1 MNDIKIKLAFEG
13 ASQAAT
19 EAARVAQA
27 TKAMQDQIQ
36 KLTLEMQAGTKG
48 SQAYFETLARAKGAD
63 TRALQPYLDQLEK
76 ARILQAEA
84 AAGAGKLSDSFNLVR
99 ASVGAV
105 VGSQLVRWAKDA
117 GGALFDASVNAE
129 RLRTMLNFATGG
141 NSTREI
147 AYLRDITQKLGLEM
161 QSTAASYGQFQAA
174 AKGTTLEG
182 SKARDVFESVAKASA
197 VMGLSADQTSGVLL
211 ALQQMVSK
219 GTVQA
224 EELRGQLGERLPGA
238 FQVAARAMGVSTG
251 ELGKMLEQGQIVA
264 DDFLPRFATALNDY
278 IGDAADAAANRLE
291 ASTTKMGNAWD
302 RLMQAVGDSGVSA
315 QMAEMATT
323 AAGSLDAIAVG
334 MEAARARGAGL
345 WGQLGAGIGVMSDLL
360 DYWDRYKHNLYAN
373 EQAMAKAQARLSELQ
388 AQANKN
394 AAVKF
399 EISQLEQFIN
409 RLGVARTEL
418 QRLRAEASGVANVGG
433 APRDIREDNQG
444 LTRGASYAR
453 WAKEQADAEKGLMEV
468 RMKSAGV
475 NKAYFD
481 DLGKWQAALRAGV
494 ISEKEYTE
502 QVSRLATE
510 TWKASA
516 AGKAATEA
524 KRAGSK
530 AANEAAKAAEREA
543 NAFKSF
549 MTSLREKVAGQEL
562 ELRGGEKLS
571 KADRERLELQKLLER
586 GTFKLTA
593 ARQAEAEATI
603 RALDLAEKEVEA
615 IKVATK
621 AAEERQA
628 LRIKE
633 TDSITTFIRA
643 QQEAHATELKS
654 VRDRIRDI
662 NDEQA
667 AMATSI
673 KLNISLAEAVQR
685 VAIARLREKQQGFWE
700 GSEGWLQLQQ
710 QIDAHDQLLET
721 IAGAEA
727 QKKTNDFW
735 DGVTNAA
742 HSSFINIEN
751 GWGGM
756 VKQMWKSI
764 KTGLLEMLWSAL
776 GKPLMLNL
784 RASFMG
790 AGGLLGG
797 GTAMA
802 GQGGGGGGNAI
813 SSIWSLMNGS
823 SITNMA
829 TGWISNLG
837 ANMGGEIGAKLAM
850 NSEFLGSIVGGVGN
864 AFAGYGI
871 SKALS
876 GGYSAGGWVNIA
888 AGVASAI
895 PGIGPIAG
903 VIGGLVNRAFG
914 RKLAD
919 WGIEGT
925 FGGEAGFAGDAYQFH
940 KGGWFRSDK
949 TKREALDPTL
959 VRTMGAA
966 WKAIETQVTNFADV
980 LGLQADR
987 IDGFSTSFKF
997 STKDLDPKS
1006 STYQQ
1011 DITAKINEALT
1022 QGSNEMAERILGTW
1036 TETTETVSKTIRD
1049 LSRWD
1054 EDNMGYV
1061 QVTETIKRQTYA
1073 ASEYAREGEKAID
1086 TLTRLATSLQAT
1098 NSAFDLLGLKM
1109 LEASLAGGDLASKL
1123 VDAFGG
1129 ADQMGAAFGSYFERY
1144 YSEQEQVD
1152 ALTRQLSASF
1162 RELGFDVLPGTRDE
1176 LRGWIEQHQAAFAE
1190 GGERHAATLAG
1201 LVTLA
1206 TPFDELTTRIDALRA
1221 AAAGAGDVVD
1231 ELGQG
1236 LSDIMIDLLAERQRL
1251 NADLLEAQGD
1261 LAAAM
1266 AARRAI
1272 DIASY
1277 TAEETAA
1284 YDANAAIRA
1293 HIAALNAEQAAAQQ
1307 SAAVTRGL
1315 ADTHARLAIELLQ
1328 VQGNL
1333 QAAAAAQ
1340 RDMDTRG
1347 FDASQVQMYDNN
1359 VALQAQ
1365 IEAQRMANQH
1375 AIEMERIAAQQYAEA
1390 QRMAEQQAR
1399 EAQRAAEEYARE
1411 MQRLADEEMRRLQA
1425 IAGERMGLQKQIW
1438 QLEGNTAALRA
1449 QELSELD
1456 PSNRALQ
1463 IRIWQLQDEK
1473 TAVEKYNA
1481 ALKNA
1486 QDFLSGFTRNITEF
1500 IFKVSHAQADAQE
1513 GYQLAAA
1520 KFSAQMVLARGGDRD
1535 ALGSITGYADTLIE
1549 SIRRESASSSE
1560 ASLRVSRV
1568 LGQLAELPKQV
1579 SAEQLIVD
1587 AINNNSDNVT
1597 GALQSLQNALVDQ
1610 LISGFSTIDTN
1621 LDGKLTFDEL
1631 QNALQGKAT
1640 DSEIKALI
1648 QRVDTNSD
1656 GELEALELIRDRAA
1670 ATASNVNTV
1679 NTSVGGVKT
1688 EVGHVYSSLGSTAYG
1703 GGGGYGDLYMG
1714 GYGGGYSTYLG
1725 GVVAM
1730 NQTSQLKYLIDVTE
1744 YLAVQN
1750 AGQYNDFGAAYNRI
1764 ENALKGG
1771 SVLVNAIDGVR
1782 LAIEQMHWKDSQNS
1796 VSTIR
1801 KSLDEVRNNS
1811 YPLYVKSENRSQGSW
1826 LMFAQGGYTGDG
1838 GKYDP
1843 AGIVHRGEY
1852 VFDADSVRRLGGPM
1866 VLESIR
1872 RGQPGYADG
1881 GLVAPIPFIPARPV
1895 HGGDPEVK
1903 RLLRQVLDKL
1913 AETESNNKVRATVE
1927 LRQSSRQTE
1936 IMERQETIGMPPVRK
1951 ENAVVL

>member
-334 MEAARARGAGL
+334 MGAARARGAGL
-345 WGQLGAGIGVMSDLL
+345 WGQLGAGIGVMYDLL

-373 EQAMAKAQARLSELQ
+373 EQAMAKAQARLAELQ

-662 NDEQA
+662 NDEQQ

-710 QIDAHDQLLET
+710 QIDAHDELLEK
-721 IAGAEA
+721 IAGQEA
-727 QKKTNDFW
+727 MKKSNDFW
-735 DGVTNAA
+735 DSFMSAA
-742 HSSFINIEN
+742 KGSFTNIEQ
-751 GWGGM
+751 GWSGT
-756 VKQMWKSI
+756 VKQLWKSI
-764 KTGLLEMLWSAL
+764 KTGLLDMLWNAFAR
-776 GKPLMLNL
+776 PIMLNL
-784 RASFMG
+784 RASLMG
-790 AGGLLGG
+790 TGGLLGG

-876 GGYSAGGWVNIA
+876 GGYSAGGWVNTA
-888 AGVASAI
+888 AGAASAI

-914 RKLAD
+914 RKLTD

-925 FGGEAGFAGDAYQFH
+925 FGGAAGFAGDAYQFH

-949 TKREALDPTL
+949 TTREALDPKL

-1022 QGSNEMAERILGTW
+1022 QGSNEMAERILGSW

-1049 LSRWD
+1049 LRQWD

-1061 QVTETIKRQTYA
+1061 QVTETIKRQTYV

-1098 NSAFDLLGLKM
+1098 NAAFDMLGLS
-1109 LEASLAGGDLASKL
+1109 LYEASLAGGDMASKL
-1123 VDAFGG
+1123 IDQMGGMDAFGAQVG
-1129 ADQMGAAFGSYFERY
+1129 AYWQNY
-1144 YSEQEQVD
+1144 YTE
-1152 ALTRQLSASF
+1152 A
-1162 RELGFDVLPGTRDE
+1162 
-1176 LRGWIEQHQAAFAE
+1176 
-1190 GGERHAATLAG
+1190 ERHAYMTAQMTEALAAAG
-1201 LVTLA
+1201 LVMPTTVAGFRALVDA
-1206 TPFDELTTRIDALRA
+1206 QDLTTDAGRA
-1221 AAAGAGDVVD
+1221 AFTALMSVNAAFTEVYGNADAAAGSIAGLGDELAAMEPIVFGAASDLASVIEQGLLGTLTGAQLGEQMADVVM
-1231 ELGQG
+1231 QG
-1236 LSDIMIDLLAERQRL
+1236 MYSAIAGGFSQQITALMVDGVLNPMI
-1251 NADLLEAQGD
+1251 
-1261 LAAAM
+1261 AAAM
-1266 AARRAI
+1266 TG
-1272 DIASY
+1272 ASM
-1277 TAEETAA
+1277 
-1284 YDANAAIRA
+1284 
-1293 HIAALNAEQAAAQQ
+1293 
-1307 SAAVTRGL
+1307 SAAVSQAAIDRVIQ
-1315 ADTHARLAIELLQ
+1315 HA
-1328 VQGNL
+1328 
-1333 QAAAAAQ
+1333 QAAAAAINAVLS
-1340 RDMDTRG
+1340 DPG
-1347 FDASQVQMYDNN
+1347 FQAAIQQVQAAVGSISVGIQRPEPIYDSYAAQNAR
-1359 VALQAQ
+1359 ALAAQ
-1365 IEAQRMANQH
+1365 REAERLADEAQRAADQR
-1375 AIEMERIAAQQYAEA
+1375 AREAQQLAD
-1390 QRMAEQQAR
+1390 QQAR
-1399 EAQRAAEEYARE
+1399 EAQR
-1411 MQRLADEEMRRLQA
+1411 LADEEARYWQA
-1425 IAGERMGLQKQIW
+1425 VYSERQGLLKQLW
-1438 QLEGNTAALRA
+1438 TLEGNVAAVR
-1449 QELSELD
+1449 QMELEALD

-1463 IRIWQLQDEK
+1463 TRIWQLQDEK
-1473 TAVEKYNA
+1473 EAVEQYNA

-1486 QDFLSGFTRNITEF
+1486 QEFLSGFTRNITEF
-1500 IFKVSHAQADAQE
+1500 IFKVSHAQATAAE

-1520 KFSAQMVLARGGDRD
+1520 KFSAQLVLARGGDRD

-1549 SIRRESASSSE
+1549 SIRRESATGAE
-1560 ASLRVSRV
+1560 ANLRIARV
-1568 LGQLAELPKQV
+1568 LGQLGELPQQV

-1587 AINNNSDNVT
+1587 AIASGTSTTVNALSN
-1597 GALQSLQNALVDQ
+1597 LQSSLINELIGGFDQ
-1610 LISGFSTIDTN
+1610 LDTTM
-1621 LDGKLTFDEL
+1621 DGKLSFSEL
-1631 QNALQGKAT
+1631 QTALAGKAT
-1640 DSEIKALI
+1640 DAEIAALI
-1648 QRVDTNSD
+1648 ARVDTNSD
-1656 GELEALELIRDRAA
+1656 GQISKLEAVRAA
-1670 ATASNVNTV
+1670 AATTATNVGTV
-1679 NTSVGGVKT
+1679 NTSVGTVNT
-1688 EVGHVYSSLGSTAYG
+1688 SVGTWGSNQYTRLGAVDSSV
-1703 GGGGYGDLYMG
+1703 GYWGN
-1714 GYGGGYSTYLG
+1714 
-1725 GVVAM
+1725 A
-1730 NQTSQLKYLIDVTE
+1730 QT
-1744 YLAVQN
+1744 N
-1750 AGQYNDFGAAYNRI
+1750 AT
-1764 ENALKGG
+1764 
-1771 SVLVNAIDGVR
+1771 NAILNYQSVQTAGTYADFRSDYRFIRESVEDATA
-1782 LAIEQMHWKDSQNS
+1782 AIEQMHWRNS
-1796 VSTIR
+1796 LNSIAALR
-1801 KSLDEVRNNS
+1801 ISLSEVRNGS
-1811 YPLYVKSENRSQGSW
+1811 MPFYVKSEHRAGT
-1826 LMFAQGGYTGDG
+1826 MMTFETGGYTGHG
-1838 GKYDP
+1838 GRFEP
-1843 AGIVHRGEY
+1843 AGIVHRGEG
-1852 VFDADSVRRLGGPM
+1852 VLNQDDIRALGGPSGFEA
-1866 VLESIR
+1866 LR
-1872 RGQPGYADG
+1872 RSLKRGYADG
-1881 GLVAPIPFIPARPV
+1881 GLVAPVPFVAPILRQ
-1895 HGGDPEVK
+1895 GSDPEIK
-1903 RLLRQVLDKL
+1903 RLLRELVDEARAK
-1913 AETESNNKVRATVE
+1913 ESNDRVRHSTLLNQA
-1927 LRQSSRQTE
+1927 SRQTE
-1936 IMERQETIGMPPVRK
+1936 IMERQENIGMPRTRK
-1951 ENAVVL
+1951 ENAVVV